1 MSSMP
6 DSQRRQEAIDR
17 LKKRSEFGAHLVT
30 YLLVNALLVTVWVA
44 AGADGL
50 FWPLFPMFAWG
61 IGLVFHAWDTFRPP
75 LSEERIRREI
85 ARMERSRTAR

>member
-17 LKKRSEFGAHLVT
+17 LKNRSEFGAHLAA
-30 YLLVNALLVTVWVA
+30 YLLVNAMLVGVWVA

-50 FWPLFPMFAWG
+50 FWPMFPLFAWG
-61 IGLVFHAWDTFRPP
+61 IGLFFHAWETFRPP

-85 ARMERSRTAR
+85 ERMDHSRTAR